1 MYQNEHIPNPFQL
14 LLDKL
19 CMLER
24 KIDALSEEKRSSVSD
39 TINDDLLTVR
49 EAADYLRLST
59 STLYGLTSKCLVP
72 FMKQGKRL
80 YFKKEN
86 LRAWLE
92 GGSQQP
98 VSEEQ
103 RQQHVLQHLRASRGR
118 R

>member
-24 KIDALSEEKRSSVSD
+24 KVDALSEEKRFTLSEIVK
-39 TINDDLLTVR
+39 DDLLTVR
-49 EAADYLRLST
+49 EAADYLRIST
-59 STLYGLTSKCLVP
+59 STLYGLTSKCQVP

-92 GGSQQP
+92 NGSQQP

-103 RQQHVLQHLRASRGR
+103 RQQQVLQHLRAARGR
-118 R
+118 K